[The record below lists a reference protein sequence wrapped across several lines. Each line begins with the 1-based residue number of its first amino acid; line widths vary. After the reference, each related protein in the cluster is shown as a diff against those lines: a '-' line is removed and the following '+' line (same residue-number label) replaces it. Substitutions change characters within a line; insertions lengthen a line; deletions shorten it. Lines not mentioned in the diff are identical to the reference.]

1 MGRVQSTRIGFALAL
16 GGLWVSL
23 AGTARAD
30 AASDAEAALAKGRAE
45 RRAGAVKE
53 ATADLRRAAA
63 LAPAK
68 SDVGLRAT
76 YELARLGIDRRE
88 FGQAMAQCR
97 ILQQKAGGEALGHA
111 CAAEAYL
118 LWRRASEASSE
129 IKKALAKN
137 PQLYEAKVAEG
148 RARLLELR
156 DAEAETLL
164 KEAIAIDGRPVD
176 AHLALADVHALFGK
190 TDAAISDLREVLK
203 RDERSPEASYL
214 LARLLP
220 PGPEAVTLLD
230 TALRERPAFGEALAR
245 LAEVEIALGHLDR
258 ARAAAQRALA
268 TDPEGA
274 SMRVVVGRVALAEG
288 KVDGAIAEARAAL
301 ASIPNLASGKLLLA
315 DAYAKQ
321 GEIDLAVE
329 AYTAAFGFDHFDP
342 TPLVRASEACRVA
355 GRETSAKAFADKAT
369 REFPGWAPAWMALG
383 DVLVAQKDVPGA
395 KQAYEQALLKA
406 RGQDAANDARKRLD
420 RLK

>member
-1 MGRVQSTRIGFALAL
+1 MGWVQSTRIFTGLA
-16 GGLWVSL
+16 VL
-23 AGTARAD
+23 AGALSFAGPARAD
-30 AASDAEAALAKGRAE
+30 AAGDAEAALAKGRAE
-45 RRAGAVKE
+45 RRAGATKE
-53 ATADLRRAAA
+53 ATADLRRAVS
-63 LAPAK
+63 LSAPK
-68 SDVGLRAT
+68 SEVALRAT

-118 LWRRASEASSE
+118 LWRRASEATTE

-137 PQLYEAKVAEG
+137 PRLYEAKVAEG

-156 DAEAETLL
+156 DAEAEAAL
-164 KEAIAIDGRPVD
+164 KEAVAIDPRATD
-176 AHLALADVHALFGK
+176 AYLALADVHALFGK
-190 TDAAISDLREVLK
+190 TDAAIVDLREVLK
-203 RDERSPEASYL
+203 LDERSPEASYL

-220 PGPEAVTLLD
+220 PSTETVGLLE

-288 KVDGAIAEARAAL
+288 KLDAAL
-301 ASIPNLASGKLLLA
+301 SEAKAALSSIPNLASGKLLLA

-342 TPLVRASEACRVA
+342 TPLVRASEACRA
-355 GRETSAKAFADKAT
+355 QGRETSAKAFADKAT
-369 REFPGWAPAWMALG
+369 REFPNWGPAWIALG
-383 DVLVAQKDVPGA
+383 DVLVAQKDASGA
-395 KQAYEQALLKA
+395 KQAYEQALVKA
-406 RGQDAANDARKRLD
+406 RGIDGANEARKRLE